1 MSNLNRQER
10 IGTGLAAGSMLL
22 VGGSVAA
29 SSLLGGYPVLGG
41 QGIRYL
47 VAGLL
52 LAAWAQLRRKPLPR
66 PAGREWAWLA
76 GLAVI
81 GLAGCSVLLIEATQV
96 SDPASVG
103 VVIGAAPLVIVI
115 AVAVA
120 AGRRP
125 SRRLLLAAAV
135 VTAGSAA
142 AQFGGATGLTWNG
155 TGLLLSVGALGGAAG
170 ASLLAAPVLP
180 RLGALAVTIYSCGLA
195 GLLLLAAAA
204 VTRWAG
210 GPPVLRIP
218 TATQFAALSYLAIAV
233 TAVVFIAWYAAMKR
247 LGVDRTGLFN
257 GLIPIA
263 SLAAVALVG
272 TGTIRPL
279 QFLAA
284 LTVLAGVIL
293 GLGRTPKASAGPSWR
308 GAGEAGDGRLADGR
322 REMPPGHVYSMVEPA
337 WIETTGG
344 RNGCIRG
351 PGRAG
356 AWCVYRATRARGRRA
371 GRAADSPD
379 PGAVR
384 WRPAAV
390 RRAAVARR
398 AGDRPG
404 DRHTGRHAHP
414 LPCPSLS
421 PGGTRRPGCS
431 PNDQGGG
438 EDDIPRRGPPVV
450 EALDDGLDGVLGHQR
465 GVLADRGEI
474 DEGQA
479 RDLAIVVARDRY
491 IAGNVDAGPDEG
503 VEDAMGASVI
513 CREDGG
519 GQLVAGEDVTGGGGA
534 GFLGVVA
541 WENPYLVLEA
551 VSSHGAPVAA
561 PTLSGSGLVAAVDV
575 HDATVAEACQVV
587 NGQPGAVFV
596 GDPHDVDAVP
606 GDAPSD
612 VDDGHLIR
620 DACELCG
627 LDGRPVQDQRLTAV
641 GEQFLHG
648 LPVVAP
654 GPDCAQ
660 DNVVAA
666 PFGGRID
673 RLDQVDVERLPH
685 GEQHADVSA
694 AVAPEYLRRGVR
706 PVAQFSGGAQNTLA
720 GLRAGPR
727 GVAQHQ

>member
-1 MSNLNRQER
+1 MSHLNRQER

-115 AVAVA
+115 AVAIA
-120 AGRRP
+120 AGSRP
-125 SRRLLLAAAV
+125 SRRVLLAAAV

-142 AQFGGATGLTWNG
+142 AQLGGAAGLTWNG

-195 GLLLLAAAA
+195 GILLLAAAA
-204 VTRWAG
+204 VARWAG
-210 GPPVLRIP
+210 GPPILRIP
-218 TATQFAALSYLAIAV
+218 TATQLAALCYLAVAV

-272 TGTIRPL
+272 AGTIRPL

-293 GLGRTPKASAGPSWR
+293 GLGRTPKISPTRPTAHDRAPSHGVDAAPMLYQHHER
-308 GAGEAGDGRLADGR
+308 GIHVVRSGAGE
-322 REMPPGHVYSMVEPA
+322 
-337 WIETTGG
+337 
-344 RNGCIRG
+344 
-351 PGRAG
+351 AG
-356 AWCVYRATRARGRRA
+356 AWCVYRAARGRGRRA
-371 GRAADSPD
+371 GRVANSSD
-379 PGAVR
+379 PSAVR

-390 RRAAVARR
+390 RGAAVARR

-404 DRHTGRHAHP
+404 DRHTGRYAHP

-421 PGGTRRPGCS
+421 PGGTRRP
-431 PNDQGGG
+431 
-438 EDDIPRRGPPVV
+438 PRR
-450 EALDDGLDGVLGHQR
+450 R
-465 GVLADRGEI
+465 R
-474 DEGQA
+474 
-479 RDLAIVVARDRY
+479 
-491 IAGNVDAGPDEG
+491 EG
-503 VEDAMGASVI
+503 V
-513 CREDGG
+513 
-519 GQLVAGEDVTGGGGA
+519 
-534 GFLGVVA
+534 
-541 WENPYLVLEA
+541 
-551 VSSHGAPVAA
+551 
-561 PTLSGSGLVAAVDV
+561 
-575 HDATVAEACQVV
+575 
-587 NGQPGAVFV
+587 
-596 GDPHDVDAVP
+596 
-606 GDAPSD
+606 
-612 VDDGHLIR
+612 
-620 DACELCG
+620 
-627 LDGRPVQDQRLTAV
+627 
-641 GEQFLHG
+641 
-648 LPVVAP
+648 
-654 GPDCAQ
+654 
-660 DNVVAA
+660 
-666 PFGGRID
+666 
-673 RLDQVDVERLPH
+673 
-685 GEQHADVSA
+685 
-694 AVAPEYLRRGVR
+694 RRT
-706 PVAQFSGGAQNTLA
+706 PW
-720 GLRAGPR
+720 
-727 GVAQHQ
+727 